1 MAQKS
6 TTINMWAYQTL
17 ESASKHFFA
26 TPRGKK
32 KNKSTNDM
40 MDDNSTKVSDA
51 TNLKNLGNI
60 ISPMSLDQP
69 PKDHHNIW
77 EAKQAADLQALLP
90 SCSLD
95 RRGNVSQYHEP
106 IFGMSSTS
114 TYTAPKVKDDGNTE
128 PTQSDYAKMLH
139 DDKTVVR
146 NNLVTT
152 VNMIVSF

>member
-6 TTINMWAYQTL
+6 TTINMWAYRTL
-17 ESASKHFFA
+17 ESASKHFLA
-26 TPRGKK
+26 TPQGKK

-40 MDDNSTKVSDA
+40 MDNNSTKVSDA

-69 PKDHHNIW
+69 PKDRHNIW

-95 RRGNVSQYHEP
+95 RQGNVSQYHEP
-106 IFGMSSTS
+106 IFGMSS
-114 TYTAPKVKDDGNTE
+114 PLHILRLRL
-128 PTQSDYAKMLH
+128 KMMKIQTLLSPIML
-139 DDKTVVR
+139 R
-146 NNLVTT
+146 CYM
-152 VNMIVSF
+152 MIKQ